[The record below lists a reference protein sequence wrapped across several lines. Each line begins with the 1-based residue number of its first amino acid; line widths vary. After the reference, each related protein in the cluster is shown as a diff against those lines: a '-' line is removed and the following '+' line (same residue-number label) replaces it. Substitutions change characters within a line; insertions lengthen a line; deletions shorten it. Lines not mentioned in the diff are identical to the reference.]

1 LLTNI
6 IVEKAGRPDMLSMKA
21 EDNNGHNPFQSI
33 DPEQIIA
40 LVEQGVLGKLVE
52 ATTADGDQI
61 EVWVE

>member
-1 LLTNI
+1 
-6 IVEKAGRPDMLSMKA
+6 MLSMKA